1 MKRIKWLFA
10 IAALMSTGA
19 ANASAGDSSF
29 SIGWA
34 QIHSDGLN
42 DYMRQNF
49 SLTSD
54 VKKEL
59 TNVAKNGGKSS
70 SNIDRYKNLNGF
82 NVKYRYELTDEW
94 GIISSFTYAQASFD
108 GSYHLNESS
117 DKYYTS
123 SGHIKSRYLN
133 IMAGPTYR
141 FNDYVSLYGM
151 VGVANN
157 RIERSYDKNDHGYY
171 GSAISYDH
179 ENNDQRATN
188 ASYSVGVQTNP
199 FANVV
204 FDVAYE
210 GSAGS
215 LRTNG
220 FNVGLG
226 YKF

>member
-1 MKRIKWLFA
+1 MIRIKWLFA
-10 IAALMSTGA
+10 VVALISGGA
-19 ANASAGDSSF
+19 ANAASGDSTF

-34 QIHSDGLN
+34 QIHSDGLR
-42 DYMRQNF
+42 DYMRGNF
-49 SLTSD
+49 RLNSD

-59 TNVAKNGGKSS
+59 TDVVKNGGKSG

-82 NVKYRYELTDEW
+82 NIKYRYELTEEW
-94 GIISSFTYAQASFD
+94 GIISSFTYAQESFD
-108 GSYHLNESS
+108 GNYHLNESS
-117 DKYYTS
+117 DKYYAS

-157 RIERSYDKNDHGYY
+157 RIEGSYDKNDHGYY
-171 GSAISYDH
+171 GSVISYDH
-179 ENNDQRATN
+179 ENNVQRATN
-188 ASYSVGVQTNP
+188 ASYSLGMQTNP
-199 FANVV
+199 FDNVV

>member
-59 TNVAKNGGKSS
+59 TKVAKNGGESS
-70 SNIDRYKNLNGF
+70 SNIDRHKNLNGF

-157 RIERSYDKNDHGYY
+157 RIEGSYDKNDHGYY

>member
-1 MKRIKWLFA
+1 
-10 IAALMSTGA
+10 
-19 ANASAGDSSF
+19 
-29 SIGWA
+29 
-34 QIHSDGLN
+34 
-42 DYMRQNF
+42 
-49 SLTSD
+49 
-54 VKKEL
+54 
-59 TNVAKNGGKSS
+59 
-70 SNIDRYKNLNGF
+70 
-82 NVKYRYELTDEW
+82 
-94 GIISSFTYAQASFD
+94 TYAQASFD

-157 RIERSYDKNDHGYY
+157 RIEGSYDKNDHGYY

>member
-19 ANASAGDSSF
+19 ANASAGNSSF

-59 TNVAKNGGKSS
+59 TKVAKNGGKSS
-70 SNIDRYKNLNGF
+70 SNIDRHKNLNGF

-157 RIERSYDKNDHGYY
+157 RIEGSYDKNDHGYY